1 MHLRYGWLVLVT
13 FWLLNAALGAESL
26 QEGDLIFH
34 NSQSR
39 QSKAIRQVTGSDLTH
54 VGILVRAR
62 GQLMVAEAS
71 GAVQITAVSDFIARG
86 QGGKYSVMR
95 LQGGLTPQQLKKMRE
110 VGLTFLGLPY
120 DRLFLWDDESIYC
133 SELVW
138 KIYQRGAGIRLGEPQ
153 TFGSLD
159 LSSSEAQT
167 LIRERLGR
175 RPIPSQEPIV
185 TPVALARCNQLRVVL
200 SR

>member
-1 MHLRYGWLVLVT
+1 MIGRYRWLTLVT
-13 FWLLNAALGAESL
+13 IWLLSAALGAERL

-71 GAVQITAVSDFIARG
+71 GAVQVTPVSDFIARG
-86 QGGKYSVMR
+86 RGGKYLVKR
-95 LQGGLTPQQLKKMRE
+95 LQGGLTPHQLKKMRE

-120 DRLFLWDDESIYC
+120 DRLFLWDDASIYC

-159 LSSSEAQT
+159 LSSSEAQM
-167 LIRERLGR
+167 LLSERLGR
-175 RPIPSQEPIV
+175 RPVPNQEPIV
-185 TPVALARCNQLRVVL
+185 TPVALARCSKLRVVL
-200 SR
+200 QR